1 MDSVNRKILWLHGFG
16 GSPKSGIVNFLRKY
30 YPQFDW
36 VAPELNHHPGE
47 SIEKINEILSGS
59 DDVAAIIATS
69 LGAFYAICSDFRGP
83 ELVINPA
90 VTPYET
96 IAKHLGVNRWF
107 GPRSDGATQFTVTE
121 ADVEEF
127 KAFPLPV
134 GDENCITPFGEEAF
148 PGMLP
153 ERILCHYTEHDQLLG
168 EDVKAL
174 YEGLFP
180 NREMMTHHVLPG
192 HVVTE
197 SYIVRILP
205 KFIWTI

>member
-69 LGAFYAICSDFRGP
+69 LGAFYAICSEFRGP

-168 EDVKAL
+168 EEVKAL